1 MNTTRML
8 LDVVKTTVF
17 LIALW
22 GIVLFAL
29 PIGISIVET
38 EVGLQRFP
46 PEPLIA
52 GPLLLL
58 GTLLALWAAFTLVLS
73 GQGTPLTVDPPRALV
88 ISGPYAYVR
97 HPFVIGV
104 VAQIVAL
111 GITIGSIPVMAYAA
125 ITMIVWYYGIRPREE
140 RTLEERF
147 GPDARAY
154 FQHVRGFRPRLT
166 PYRST
171 RRT

>member
-1 MNTTRML
+1 MNTKRML
-8 LDVVKTTVF
+8 LDVIKTTVF

-22 GIVLFAL
+22 SIVLFAL
-29 PIGISIVET
+29 PIGISILEI
-38 EVGLQRFP
+38 EVGIQRFP
-46 PEPLIA
+46 PKPLLA

-58 GTLLALWAAFTLVLS
+58 GTLLALWAAFTLALS
-73 GQGTPLTVDPPRALV
+73 GQGTPLAVDPPRALA
-88 ISGPYAYVR
+88 ITGPYAYVR

-111 GITIGSIPVMAYAA
+111 GITLGSIPVIGYAA
-125 ITMIVWYYGIRPREE
+125 VSLIVWYYGIRPREE

-166 PYRST
+166 PYR
-171 RRT
+171 RT